1 MEFLKR
7 TTADL
12 PNVEVESFGGLLADY
27 AKQKNACAIVK
38 GLRAV
43 SDFEYEFQMALANR
57 KLNPELDT
65 VFLMTSAEYMY
76 LSSSIVKDIAVRRR
90 CRRFCSLRGLCRTL
104 CAELERRVKMATLEE
119 LINRMYDMVQDAKG
133 IPLAGEKCI
142 VERDHMLDMLDELRE
157 ALPNDLQQAQEIVAK
172 RSEMLASGKR
182 EAEAIRRQAEEDAR
196 QMVSETEIVV
206 AARRKRQGSTGQCR
220 DSGS

>member
-1 MEFLKR
+1 
-7 TTADL
+7 
-12 PNVEVESFGGLLADY
+12 
-27 AKQKNACAIVK
+27 
-38 GLRAV
+38 
-43 SDFEYEFQMALANR
+43 
-57 KLNPELDT
+57 
-65 VFLMTSAEYMY
+65 
-76 LSSSIVKDIAVRRR
+76 
-90 CRRFCSLRGLCRTL
+90 
-104 CAELERRVKMATLEE
+104 MATLEE

-172 RSEMLASGKR
+172 LSEMLASGKR

-206 AARRKRQGSTGQCR
+206 AARRKAKEVQGNAEIQARELRRVANEYCEDTLKRTEEAVALGLEEVRKARQRFKSIAK
-220 DSGS
+220 

>member
-1 MEFLKR
+1 MRHRKGSACGSRILNTNLKWHLPTASSTLSWIPCFDDKCGIYVPLFLDR
-7 TTADL
+7 EGYWWYTA
-12 PNVEVESFGGLLADY
+12 
-27 AKQKNACAIVK
+27 
-38 GLRAV
+38 AV
-43 SDFEYEFQMALANR
+43 SPILF
-57 KLNPELDT
+57 
-65 VFLMTSAEYMY
+65 
-76 LSSSIVKDIAVRRR
+76 
-90 CRRFCSLRGLCRTL
+90 LRGLCRTL
-104 CAELERRVKMATLEE
+104 CAELERESKMATLEE

-206 AARRKRQGSTGQCR
+206 AARRKAKGSTGQCR

>member
-1 MEFLKR
+1 
-7 TTADL
+7 
-12 PNVEVESFGGLLADY
+12 
-27 AKQKNACAIVK
+27 
-38 GLRAV
+38 
-43 SDFEYEFQMALANR
+43 
-57 KLNPELDT
+57 
-65 VFLMTSAEYMY
+65 
-76 LSSSIVKDIAVRRR
+76 
-90 CRRFCSLRGLCRTL
+90 
-104 CAELERRVKMATLEE
+104 MATLEE

-206 AARRKRQGSTGQCR
+206 AARRKAKEVQGNGSRSGGGPQGTPALQEHRKVKPKCRQSPSGGCFFVFFVVPAQREFCAAFLGTG
-220 DSGS
+220 

>member
-1 MEFLKR
+1 
-7 TTADL
+7 
-12 PNVEVESFGGLLADY
+12 
-27 AKQKNACAIVK
+27 
-38 GLRAV
+38 
-43 SDFEYEFQMALANR
+43 
-57 KLNPELDT
+57 
-65 VFLMTSAEYMY
+65 
-76 LSSSIVKDIAVRRR
+76 
-90 CRRFCSLRGLCRTL
+90 
-104 CAELERRVKMATLEE
+104 MATLEE

-182 EAEAIRRQAEEDAR
+182 EAEAIRRDRDCRSGTPQG
-196 QMVSETEIVV
+196 
-206 AARRKRQGSTGQCR
+206 QGSTGQCR

>member
-1 MEFLKR
+1 
-7 TTADL
+7 
-12 PNVEVESFGGLLADY
+12 
-27 AKQKNACAIVK
+27 
-38 GLRAV
+38 
-43 SDFEYEFQMALANR
+43 
-57 KLNPELDT
+57 
-65 VFLMTSAEYMY
+65 
-76 LSSSIVKDIAVRRR
+76 
-90 CRRFCSLRGLCRTL
+90 
-104 CAELERRVKMATLEE
+104 MATLEE

-182 EAEAIRRQAEEDAR
+182 AEAIRRQAEEDAR

-206 AARRKRQGSTGQCR
+206 AARRKAKEVQGNAEIQARELRRVANEYCEDTLKRTEEAVALGLEEVRKARQRFKSIAK
-220 DSGS
+220 

>member
-1 MEFLKR
+1 
-7 TTADL
+7 
-12 PNVEVESFGGLLADY
+12 
-27 AKQKNACAIVK
+27 
-38 GLRAV
+38 
-43 SDFEYEFQMALANR
+43 
-57 KLNPELDT
+57 
-65 VFLMTSAEYMY
+65 
-76 LSSSIVKDIAVRRR
+76 
-90 CRRFCSLRGLCRTL
+90 
-104 CAELERRVKMATLEE
+104 MATLEE

-206 AARRKRQGSTGQCR
+206 AARRKAKEVQGNEYCEDTLKRTEEAVALGLEEVRKARQRFKSIAK
-220 DSGS
+220 